1 MKHLGNT
8 LLVSAAWLAA
18 SSAQAAWFSNSTG
31 LADPQ
36 QTITFESASLGGNQP
51 VTTEFALLGVTF
63 STAFANPDPSETYP
77 HITGNRLGNF
87 RAAAGAQSGLFTAR
101 FSSNLSQVAFA
112 LVSAPGTSTV
122 TAWLNNT
129 LVESVTLPTSATDV
143 NNFFGFHDVVF
154 NRLTVSVNS
163 FDHALLIDNLQ
174 TVNAVPEPAS
184 WALLLAGAVCVGRV
198 VRRRRPAPASAD
210 GFWPG

>member
-8 LLVSAAWLAA
+8 LLVSAAWLVA

-36 QTITFESASLGGNQP
+36 QTITFESASLGSNQP

-63 STAFANPDPSETYP
+63 STAFANPDSSENYP

-87 RAAAGAQSGLFTAR
+87 RAGNGGQSGLFTAR

-129 LVESVTLPTSATDV
+129 LVQSATLPSSTTEV
-143 NNFFGFHDVVF
+143 NNFFGFRDVDF
-154 NRLTVSVNS
+154 NRLTVSVDT

-174 TVNAVPEPAS
+174 TVTAVPEPAS
-184 WALLLAGAVCVGRV
+184 WALLLAGVACIGGV
-198 VRRRRPAPASAD
+198 VRRRWPAPASAD
-210 GFWPG
+210 GA